1 MKKKI
6 LMAASSGG
14 HLEEVL
20 ALKELKEDYEVVL
33 ITEKTAYQVSFW
45 QDRVYEVPQVNRKE
59 WKSMLRF
66 VGIWFSTLR
75 ILLQEKPDAVLSTG
89 AMVAFPALV
98 LGKLLGKKVLF
109 IECMFNVD
117 EPTLT
122 GKLTYRF
129 ADLFIV
135 QWEEMLKV
143 YPKAVLGG
151 RVF

>member
-66 VGIWFSTLR
+66 VGIWVSTLR
-75 ILLQEKPDAVLSTG
+75 ILLKEKPDAVLSTG

>member
-14 HLEEVL
+14 HLEEAL
-20 ALKELKEDYEVVL
+20 ALKDLKEKYNTVL
-33 ITEKTAYQVSFW
+33 ITEKTDYQVKCW
-45 QDRVYEVPQVNRKE
+45 QDRTYLMSQVNRKNI
-59 WKSMLRF
+59 KSLVQY
-66 VGIWFSTLR
+66 VGIFFSTFGIICR
-75 ILLQEKPDAVLSTG
+75 EKPDVILSTG
-89 AMVAFPALV
+89 AMVAFPAL
-98 LGKLLGKKVLF
+98 LLGKIMGKKIIF

-122 GKLTYRF
+122 GKLTYKF

-135 QWEEMLKV
+135 QWKEMLKV

>member
-1 MKKKI
+1 MKTI

-14 HLEEVL
+14 HLEEAL
-20 ALKELKEDYEVVL
+20 ALKKLKETYRTVL
-33 ITEKTAYQVSFW
+33 ITEETDYKVNCW
-45 QDRVYEVPQVNRKE
+45 QDKVYLMPQVNRKE
-59 WKSMLRF
+59 LRSLIQYIGCFFQTWKILR
-66 VGIWFSTLR
+66 T
-75 ILLQEKPDAVLSTG
+75 EKPDAVLSTG
-89 AMVAFPALV
+89 AMIAFPAL
-98 LGKLLGKKVLF
+98 LLGKPMGKKIIF

-122 GKLTYRF
+122 GKLAYRF

-135 QWEEMLKV
+135 QWEEMLSI

>member
-66 VGIWFSTLR
+66 VGIWVSTLR
-75 ILLQEKPDAVLSTG
+75 ILLKEKPDAVLSTG
-89 AMVAFPALV
+89 AMVAFPALA

>member
-1 MKKKI
+1 MKKI

-20 ALKELKEDYEVVL
+20 ALKELKEDYDVVL
-33 ITEKTAYQVSFW
+33 ITEKTAYKVSFW

-59 WKSMLRF
+59 WKSLLRF

-75 ILLQEKPDAVLSTG
+75 ILLKEKPDVVLSTG

-122 GKLTYRF
+122 GKLAYRF

-135 QWEEMLKV
+135 QWEEMRKV

>member
-66 VGIWFSTLR
+66 VGIWVSTLR

>member
-1 MKKKI
+1 MKKI

-33 ITEKTAYQVSFW
+33 ITEKTAYKVSFW

-59 WKSMLRF
+59 WKSLMRF

-75 ILLQEKPDAVLSTG
+75 ILLKEKPDAVLSTG

-122 GKLTYRF
+122 GKLAYRF

-135 QWEEMLKV
+135 QWEEMRKV

>member
-66 VGIWFSTLR
+66 VGIWISTLR
-75 ILLQEKPDAVLSTG
+75 ILLKEKPDAVLSTG